1 MNLANFSI
9 NIPALPINYYGLLLI
24 SSFFIHIA
32 ILLVLTIKEKYKNYE
47 IASLVALEC
56 ISWLIALLFFRSSFY
71 ALLLIVLS
79 GFIIFLITKM
89 DPKKLFAI
97 LLFSVPL
104 IYAIGKLGCFLNGC
118 CYGIDY
124 SGPLRVLYSSS
135 KHAPTGISLFPVQL
149 VESIVNL
156 IIFIISIIIYYKKKD
171 ITKTLPFIV
180 LACST
185 VKFLLDFL
193 RTPGKHIISLNQIF
207 CIIAFIIGII
217 IFIKSKKAPTS

>member
-24 SSFFIHIA
+24 SSFFIYIA
-32 ILLVLTIKEKYKNYE
+32 ILLVLTIKEKYKKYE

-135 KHAPTGISLFPVQL
+135 KHAPNGISLFPVQL
-149 VESIVNL
+149 VESIINL
-156 IIFIISIIIYYKKKD
+156 LIFISVIIIYHKKKD
-171 ITKTLPFIV
+171 IRITLPYIII
-180 LACST
+180 ACSI

-193 RTPGKHIISLNQIF
+193 RTPGTHIISNNQIF

-217 IFIKSKKAPTS
+217 IIIKSKKTPTS

>member
-79 GFIIFLITKM
+79 GLIIFLITKT

-135 KHAPTGISLFPVQL
+135 KHAPNGISLFPVQL

>member
-1 MNLANFSI
+1 MNLANYSI
-9 NIPALPINYYGLLLI
+9 NIPALTINYYGLLLI
-24 SSFFIHIA
+24 SSFFIYII
-32 ILLVLTIKEKYKNYE
+32 ILLILTVKEKYKNYE
-47 IASLVALEC
+47 IASIVALEC

-71 ALLLIVLS
+71 ALLLISLS
-79 GFIIFLITKM
+79 GLIFFLITKT
-89 DPKKLFAI
+89 DLKKLLSI

-124 SGPLRVLYSSS
+124 NGPMRVIYSNS

-149 VESIVNL
+149 TESIVNL
-156 IIFIISIIIYYKKKD
+156 IIFIIATIIYHKKKD
-171 ITKTLPFIV
+171 IRNTLPFIII
-180 LACST
+180 ACSI

-217 IFIKSKKAPTS
+217 IIIKSKKAPTS